1 MIYKR
6 TDCRATNYLSL
17 NQPREQ
23 PVLLLQLIRYS
34 LVARKKLLKTV
45 TLPLAVTPAMPGT
58 QIFLT
63 TVKNGLGIHPWVK
76 TKSRQILCHL
86 LKGPKLTEISRLVSV
101 LCDFDKDGDQSMLD
115 KLQVGPL
122 GNVVKKLLED
132 QKLQRCSA
140 PSGTGGTTAW
150 SATGVTRPR
159 RAGGTRSRPA
169 R

>member
-122 GNVVKKLLED
+122 GNVAKKLLED
-132 QKLQRCSA
+132 QKLQNRK
-140 PSGTGGTTAW
+140 
-150 SATGVTRPR
+150 RELM
-159 RAGGTRSRPA
+159 RAFMAQMRA
-169 R
+169 CMAN